1 MTTKNTTRRSRAAIA
16 EEKEHQEWCASLRRQ
31 LGKLV
36 KEKPGDGT
44 DAYDYKPRM
53 TFRMFC
59 IMMRIDQAMIGT
71 PDYMG
76 IAYWW
81 SEEYKHSLRGCTPK
95 ERKAAH
101 DKLLAAGLP
110 LDGVSDQHREIISSC
125 TRRYAR
131 KEAAAHAAY
140 MKGTAR

>member
-1 MTTKNTTRRSRAAIA
+1 MTTKKPTRRSRAAIA
-16 EEKEHQEWCASLRRQ
+16 DEKAEQESYARLRRQ

-44 DAYDYKPRM
+44 DAHDYHPRM

-59 IMMRIDQAMIGT
+59 IMMRIDNAMVGT

-76 IAYWW
+76 ISYWW
-81 SEEYKHSLRGCTPK
+81 ADEYKHSLRGCTPK

-110 LDGVSDQHREIISSC
+110 LNGVSDQHREIIGRC
-125 TRRYAR
+125 TRAYAR
-131 KEAAAHAAY
+131 EEAARQAVY
-140 MKGTAR
+140 MMEAGR

>member
-1 MTTKNTTRRSRAAIA
+1 MTTKKPTRRSRAAIA
-16 EEKEHQEWCASLRRQ
+16 EEKAHHEHCARLRRQ

-36 KEKPGDGT
+36 KEKPGDGA
-44 DAYDYKPRM
+44 DAYDYHPRM

-110 LDGVSDQHREIISSC
+110 LDGVSDQDREIISRC
-125 TRRYAR
+125 TWRYAC
-131 KEAAAHAAY
+131 KEAAAHAAWL
-140 MKGTAR
+140 KEAGR

>member
-1 MTTKNTTRRSRAAIA
+1 MTTKKPTRRSRAAIA
-16 EEKEHQEWCASLRRQ
+16 DEKAEQESYARLRRQ

-44 DAYDYKPRM
+44 DAHDYHPRM

-59 IMMRIDQAMIGT
+59 IMMRIDHAMVGT

-81 SEEYKHSLRGCTPK
+81 ADEYKHSLRGCTPK

-101 DKLLAAGLP
+101 DQLLAAGLP
-110 LDGVSDQHREIISSC
+110 LDGVSVQHLQIISRC